1 MTSAQPESPG
11 PNGTTGATPATA
23 AVTAASSRSGTGGV
37 RPAGSDPT
45 NAASAG
51 TGTGTGI
58 AEGGAGTAPSAGIAG
73 GEAGAVPTAGIAGS
87 EAGAVPTAGI
97 AGSEAGAV
105 PTAGIAGSEAGA
117 VPTAG
122 IAGSGAATAPSAAV
136 AGTEVPDGRSRA
148 ARRPEGVVLAMA
160 RPYLARLIGAGLLAA
175 ATELAGLALM
185 ATATWLLITAADM
198 PPLPVLTVAIVS
210 VRALAVGRGVLRYT
224 ERLASHD
231 AVLRLLTDVRARVFG
246 ALAARRSPAPDAH
259 SGDAL
264 SRLVSDVDA
273 VQDLLIRV
281 VVPAAAAAGVAVL
294 ALTGTVFIAPAATL
308 PLAAGLL
315 VAGLLLPVLAIALT
329 RRTADRMAPLRGELA
344 ADAIDLTHGAADL
357 AAFGATGDALAAAS
371 ARAGELARLERRLA
385 LTGWAVDGAGVL
397 VSGLTSAA
405 VLITALRSGASGAE
419 VGVLAVGTLAAVEAT
434 LALVAAARQWAQ
446 LRGALARVAELLA
459 APSLTDAP
467 AGTHHTGTH
476 HTAAGAHNSPAG
488 THNSSAD
495 THNAPA
501 GTHGDPAGTH
511 DAPAGT
517 HDASAG
523 THDAPA
529 GAHDAA
535 GTAAGAAF
543 EASAARAEAGTAPV
557 AADRAVAG
565 PAPLHA
571 ARAEAEAEAEA
582 VDGSRTGEAGATS
595 HPVVTRSA
603 GAPGADAERAGLEL
617 RDVVVRYRAGDAAA
631 LDGVDLRIRAGARI
645 AIAGPSGAGKSTLL
659 SVLIGAVTPE
669 SGTAT
674 LDGTAISAY
683 PERDLP
689 RHVGGLLAEA
699 HVFHASVRENLL
711 LGRDA
716 PDPAE
721 QAAAMRAADLLDWV
735 GEQPDGWDT
744 LVGEGGAKLSGG
756 QRQRL
761 ALARA
766 LLAAPRH
773 LLLDEPTEG
782 LDPQA
787 ADRVLW
793 QALDALPPG
802 TSVLLVTHR
811 LRGLSGFDEVLVLDR
826 GRIIQRGRHDDL
838 ITRPG
843 WYADTWL
850 AQEAAERGYLAMT
863 P

>member
-1 MTSAQPESPG
+1 MAD
-11 PNGTTGATPATA
+11 AATA
-23 AVTAASSRSGTGGV
+23 GV
-37 RPAGSDPT
+37 G
-45 NAASAG
+45 
-51 TGTGTGI
+51 
-58 AEGGAGTAPSAGIAG
+58 AGIAG
-73 GEAGAVPTAGIAGS
+73 GGGTV
-87 EAGAVPTAGI
+87 
-97 AGSEAGAV
+97 
-105 PTAGIAGSEAGA
+105 
-117 VPTAG
+117 
-122 IAGSGAATAPSAAV
+122 V
-136 AGTEVPDGRSRA
+136 AGTSPEAAGGADEVDGAPAGRDRA
-148 ARRPEGVVLAMA
+148 ARWPEAIVLAMA

-198 PPLPVLTVAIVS
+198 PPLPVLTIAIVC

-224 ERLASHD
+224 ERLAGHD
-231 AVLRLLTDVRARVFG
+231 AVLRLLTDVRTRVFG

-281 VVPAAAAAGVAVL
+281 VVPAAAAACVAVL
-294 ALTGTVFIAPAATL
+294 AVAGAAFIAPAATL

-315 VAGLLLPVLAIALT
+315 VAGLLLPVVAVALT

-344 ADAIDLTHGAADL
+344 ADAIDLTRGAADL
-357 AAFGATGDALAAAS
+357 AAFGATGDALAAAA

-405 VLITALRSGASGAE
+405 VLVTALRSGASGAE

-434 LALVAAARQWAQ
+434 LAMVVAARQWAQ
-446 LRGALARVAELLA
+446 LRGGLTRVAELLA
-459 APSLTDAP
+459 APSLTDVPAEP
-467 AGTHHTGTH
+467 DTRAGTV
-476 HTAAGAHNSPAG
+476 SPAG
-488 THNSSAD
+488 T
-495 THNAPA
+495 TAPA
-501 GTHGDPAGTH
+501 GIGSPAGTT
-511 DAPAGT
+511 AAT
-517 HDASAG
+517 ASA
-523 THDAPA
+523 D
-529 GAHDAA
+529 
-535 GTAAGAAF
+535 
-543 EASAARAEAGTAPV
+543 
-557 AADRAVAG
+557 
-565 PAPLHA
+565 
-571 ARAEAEAEAEA
+571 
-582 VDGSRTGEAGATS
+582 RTGPKPRNADGAGLEPRNAD
-595 HPVVTRSA
+595 
-603 GAPGADAERAGLEL
+603 GAEPELRNADGLGLELRNADGAGLEL
-617 RDVVVRYRAGDAAA
+617 RNVVVRYRAGDAAA
-631 LDGVDLRIRAGARI
+631 LDGVDLRIPAGARI

-659 SVLIGAVTPE
+659 GVLIGAVTPE
-669 SGTAT
+669 SGAAT
-674 LDGTAISAY
+674 LDGVPITAY

-689 RHVGGLLAEA
+689 GQVGGLLAEA
-699 HVFHASVRENLL
+699 HVFHAGVRENLL
-711 LGRDA
+711 LGREGV
-716 PDPAE
+716 DPVE

-735 GEQPDGWDT
+735 EEQPDGWDT

-787 ADRVLW
+787 ADRVLR
-793 QALDALPPG
+793 QALDALPPR
-802 TSVLLVTHR
+802 TAVLLVTHR

-826 GRIIQRGRHDDL
+826 GRIIQCGRHDDL

-850 AQEAAERGYLAMT
+850 AQEAAERGYLAVA